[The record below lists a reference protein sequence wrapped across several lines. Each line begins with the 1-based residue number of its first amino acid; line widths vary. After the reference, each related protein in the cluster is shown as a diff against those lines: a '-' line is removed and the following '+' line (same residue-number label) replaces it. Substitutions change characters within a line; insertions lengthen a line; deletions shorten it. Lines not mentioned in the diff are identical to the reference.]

1 MKKSEAAKLL
11 GHAAAF
17 DNRTVGEVD
26 ATAWASAL
34 HDVPLDDDATA
45 AVARYYGTPPTREG
59 ERLWIQPHHVK
70 SGRLA
75 IRQERLGTTL
85 PGYVAPAELETGAE
99 FIARRQ
105 RQIDDVAAGR
115 IPARPVPLKGGMPRE
130 LRTGLAALGWQGLD
144 DERGLAAVG
153 RTLTA
158 ESSEQARL
166 VRTVRRPGPLGIE
179 CPECAAPIGR
189 PCKTLRNRLHGARR
203 LAAEGKAAARRESAD
218 DVEARR
224 AGYLAQLAGQAR
236 RDDLAELAEWSQYAG
251 DLAQLAE
258 RAQRWQVA
266 S

>member
-34 HDVPLDDDATA
+34 HDVPFDDDATA

-85 PGYVAPAELETGAE
+85 PAYELPAEPETGAE
-99 FIARRQ
+99 FVANRRRQ
-105 RQIDDVAAGR
+105 IADVAAGR
-115 IPARPVPLKGGMPRE
+115 APSRPVLLKGGMSRQ
-130 LRTGLAALGWQGLD
+130 LRDGLTARGWGGLD

-153 RTLTA
+153 RTLVA
-158 ESSEQARL
+158 EPSEQDRL
-166 VRTVRRPGPLGIE
+166 IRTVRRPGPLGIE

-189 PCKTLRNRLHGARR
+189 PCRTSRNRLHGARR
-203 LAAEGKAAARRESAD
+203 LAAEGKAPARRESAED
-218 DVEARR
+218 TEARR
-224 AGYLAQLAGQAR
+224 ADYLARLAGRAR
-236 RDDLAELAEWSQYAG
+236 FDDLEEFAEWSQYAG

-258 RAQRWQVA
+258 RAQCWQVA

>member
-11 GHAAAF
+11 AHAAAY

-34 HDVPLDDDATA
+34 YDVPFDDDATA
-45 AVARYYGTPPTREG
+45 AVARYYGTPPAREG
-59 ERLWIQPHHVK
+59 ERLWIQPHHVR

-99 FIARRQ
+99 FVANRQ

-115 IPARPVPLKGGMPRE
+115 VPARPVLLKGGMSRE
-130 LRTGLAALGWQGLD
+130 LREGLAARGWRGLD

-153 RTLTA
+153 RTLA
-158 ESSEQARL
+158 AVPSEQAEL
-166 VRTVRRPGPLGIE
+166 IRTVRRPGPLGIE

-189 PCKTLRNRLHGARR
+189 PCKTRRNRLHGARR
-203 LAAEGKAAARRESAD
+203 LAAAGEAAAPRESAED
-218 DVEARR
+218 AEARR
-224 AGYLAQLAGQAR
+224 ASYLAQLAEQ
-236 RDDLAELAEWSQYAG
+236 
-251 DLAQLAE
+251 
-258 RAQRWQVA
+258 AQREQAEAA